1 MFVKIYLDEK
11 DDVKGEENIWCLR
24 AEVLETRKRMV
35 MYFQLLRP
43 QDGKQ
48 VSHSCQHG
56 KSAWRTQSLTASTG
70 NSGDRNRNKYMLA
83 QRLSP
88 ALHLQIV
95 EIRFSFPQICG
106 PSAQLWKK
114 EEKISSPGGRRAW
127 G

>member
-24 AEVLETRKRMV
+24 AEALETRKRMV

-56 KSAWRTQSLTASTG
+56 KSA
-70 NSGDRNRNKYMLA
+70 
-83 QRLSP
+83 
-88 ALHLQIV
+88 
-95 EIRFSFPQICG
+95 
-106 PSAQLWKK
+106 
-114 EEKISSPGGRRAW
+114 
-127 G
+127 